1 MPLPSLVNAAH
12 STETSRATVIWSMN
26 RPMCI
31 NETGKMRNNDMNR
44 RAFLFSFKQGPKL
57 LMTDRGD
64 RIIGCGA
71 SIVTDWGG

>member
-1 MPLPSLVNAAH
+1 
-12 STETSRATVIWSMN
+12 
-26 RPMCI
+26 MCI